1 MKDIRTLHNEAM
13 DIALRG
19 DIAAKAS
26 DPASEESIAL
36 YTEAFEKER
45 ELRQLLQ
52 NIYAQSGRDE
62 EVVVYQLE
70 VPDRDRTRFE
80 GILHQLGL
88 AASNM
93 RKVIGKVALL

>member
-52 NIYAQSGRDE
+52 NIYAHGRRHDD
-62 EVVVYQLE
+62 Q
-70 VPDRDRTRFE
+70 D
-80 GILHQLGL
+80 
-88 AASNM
+88 
-93 RKVIGKVALL
+93 